1 MIRTQQQ
8 WIEILAPL
16 SPKQAGRRILGDLIS
31 YRNYTEHEDEDA
43 AQLAAALDAWRVVG
57 LSK

>member
-1 MIRTQQQ
+1 MVRTRAQ
-8 WIEILAPL
+8 WIEILRSLPAA
-16 SPKQAGRRILGDLIS
+16 KAGRRILGDLIA

-43 AQLAAALDAWRVVG
+43 AQLAAALEAWREMG